1 MRLVA
6 LTALVMVAFAANSVL
21 NRAAVGAG
29 EIGPLT
35 FAAVRLVTGAAAL
48 WAFVAIRK
56 RAALPGVRDA
66 LVGSASLLAYMLG
79 FSLAYLRLDAGL
91 GALILFGGVQ
101 VTMFAGAVALGERP
115 PALRWAGSVIA
126 LLGLAWLFWP
136 TVPEP
141 VDPLFAGSM
150 AVAAIGWGIYSLN
163 GRRVRDA
170 LTSTA
175 ANFALAS
182 PVALGLALL
191 AGAGEPATTTGLM
204 LAAVSGIVTSGMG
217 YALWYGVLPRLET
230 GAAALSQLTV
240 PLIAMAGG
248 LLLLG
253 EPITLTAAIGAALV
267 IGGVAFGLIAP
278 ARRHHTSG
286 SSGS

>member
-1 MRLVA
+1 
-6 LTALVMVAFAANSVL
+6 
-21 NRAAVGAG
+21 
-29 EIGPLT
+29 
-35 FAAVRLVTGAAAL
+35 
-48 WAFVAIRK
+48 
-56 RAALPGVRDA
+56 
-66 LVGSASLLAYMLG
+66 MLG

-101 VTMFAGAVALGERP
+101 ITMFAGAVALGDRP
-115 PALRWAGSVIA
+115 PAARWVGSGIA
-126 LLGLAWLFWP
+126 LSGLAWLFWP

-182 PVALGLALL
+182 PVAVGLAMLF
-191 AGAGEPATTTGLM
+191 GAGETATASGIV

-267 IGGVAFGLIAP
+267 VGGVAFGLIFP